1 MIPSARKVNAEESM
15 MSLSVRNP
23 IAESIVQ
30 NVEPAARVADLKG
43 KHVGLY
49 WNVKAGGDMALERT
63 EVLLRE
69 RFPDTKFSYYRG
81 TVGMVMRHVSA
92 ADADKIAKE
101 VDVVVGTSSD

>member
-1 MIPSARKVNAEESM
+1 MN
-15 MSLSVRNP
+15 LSVRNP
-23 IAESIVQ
+23 VAESIVQ
-30 NVEPAARVADLKG
+30 TVQPAPRVADLNG

-49 WNVKAGGDMALERT
+49 WNVKAGGDLALERT

-92 ADADKIAKE
+92 AEADRIAKE
-101 VDVVVGTSSD
+101 VDVIVGTSSD